1 MATMK
6 TVSARQ
12 ANRECSDPLLRA
24 ERGEQVLITE
34 RNNLVAAAQGGGAA
48 DSLRCRTPRRRRV
61 TAVFLDDAAAQL
73 TRAEG

>member
-34 RNNLVAAAQGGGAA
+34 RNQSGRSGARRRR
-48 DSLRCRTPRRRRV
+48 SRQLECRTPRRRRV